1 MLEGLNIALGVT
13 GSIAAVKTVELA
25 HELRR
30 HGATVRAVMSP
41 SASGIIHPWAVEFA
55 TEHDV
60 ITEITGRVEH
70 VDLCGREGWADVFCI
85 APATANTV
93 GKIAGAVDDTPVT
106 TTATTAL
113 GAGVPVV
120 IAPAMHEP
128 MYDHPGV
135 LEAIERVESWGVDF
149 VDPRLEEG
157 KAKIATEEAIITA
170 LARVTAPQDLAGTH
184 IVVTSGATS
193 ESIDPIRVLTN
204 RASGSTGRA
213 VARACHVRGAEV
225 TLVHDGP
232 DVDYAETVSVESAA
246 EMLAAVEGAAPDA
259 DGLISAA
266 AISDYTVATENTKLR
281 SGEPRTLALEPT
293 PKLLDSI
300 RQAHPELPMVGFKAE
315 TTGDDDAMVDQAA
328 ALRDRVDLA
337 FVVANDASVMGA
349 SETRA
354 LLVDSETNTPADC
367 ETVEGSKRELGNRVV
382 RRLPGVLSEPTT
394 SA

>member
-1 MLEGLNIALGVT
+1 MLEGVNVALGVT

-30 HGATVRAVMSP
+30 HGAIVRAVMSP
-41 SASGIIHPWAVEFA
+41 SATGIIHPWAVEFA
-55 TEHDV
+55 TDRDV

-70 VDLCGREGWADVFCI
+70 VDLCGREGWADVFLI

-135 LEAIERVESWGVDF
+135 LDAIERVEEWGVDF
-149 VDPRLEEG
+149 VEPRLEEG
-157 KAKIATEEAIITA
+157 KAKIATEEAIVTA
-170 LARVTAPQDLAGTH
+170 LARATTPQDLAGKQV
-184 IVVTSGATS
+184 VVTSGATS

-213 VARACHVRGAEV
+213 VARACHVRGADV

-232 DVDYAETVSVESAA
+232 EVHYADTVDVESAA
-246 EMLAAVEGAAPDA
+246 EMLAAVEGRVPEADA
-259 DGLISAA
+259 LISAA
-266 AISDYTVATENTKLR
+266 AISDYTVEAADTKLR
-281 SGEPRTLALEPT
+281 SGEPRTLELEPT

-300 RQAHPELPMVGFKAE
+300 RQAHPKLTMVGFKAE
-315 TTGDDDAMVDQAA
+315 TSGDDEAMVEQAA

-337 FVVANDASVMGA
+337 FVVANDAGVMG
-349 SETRA
+349 SEETRA
-354 LLVDSETNTPADC
+354 LLVDAAPDTPADR
-367 ETVEGSKRELGNRVV
+367 ETVAGSKQELGDRVAQ
-382 RRLPGVLSEPTT
+382 RLAAVLSESTT
-394 SA
+394 TA